1 MKMGSSGDS
10 FCWSRTASTTTKGR
24 RLKPLSLFLGDI
36 SDVSFEIQTGCSL
49 GLDDRRNDSDEGT
62 AALQRAQHRLEIFIT
77 AIGCV
82 TGVDGAEAVEALL
95 ADLRHYCDSA
105 DLDFTSCD
113 RDVHLSYRAECHA
126 KAQAQAA

>member
-24 RLKPLSLFLGDI
+24 RVKPLSLFLGDI
-36 SDVSFEIQTGCSL
+36 SD
-49 GLDDRRNDSDEGT
+49 EGT
-62 AALQRAQHRLEIFIT
+62 SALQRAQNRLEIFI
-77 AIGCV
+77 AALGCV
-82 TGVDGAEAVEALL
+82 TGVDGAEAVEALP
-95 ADLRHYCDSA
+95 ADLRHYYDSA

-113 RDVHLSYRAECHA
+113 RDAHLSYRAECHA